1 MNKKGGYY
9 FKKGWVEGHFVY
21 RKMNFT
27 QKLSF
32 LVYLLISF
40 VGKCI
45 IFTRPFFAIADEN
58 VGKMVSETREL
69 NLSEAFHGTNNP
81 KKYFGLLGTYFVR
94 DLSILA
100 FVLIGALPYLLYR
113 GVQLDTPDVYNE
125 MMGLIFQIVHYVTAA
140 LAFVVGA
147 LKYTAA
153 GYVGANLNDAETSD
167 IMFLSRVHNKK
178 VAGTAF
184 WTYFV
189 QGIVVL
195 PFVIGGYIGI
205 YYLNRMGLEFFW
217 PLISVGI
224 VILLVLFSVWFFN
237 VTCLSCIAVRYG
249 SYKDKVIL
257 RKPIS
262 VKEVAGEEL
271 SYAPLFKDEEK
282 ELEAISISQMKKKEG
297 K

>member
-1 MNKKGGYY
+1 MNKKSGYY

-113 GVQLDTPDVYNE
+113 GVQLDNPDVYNE
-125 MMGLIFQIVHYVTAA
+125 MMGLIFQIVHFCYS
-140 LAFVVGA
+140 
-147 LKYTAA
+147 
-153 GYVGANLNDAETSD
+153 AN
-167 IMFLSRVHNKK
+167 
-178 VAGTAF
+178 
-184 WTYFV
+184 
-189 QGIVVL
+189 
-195 PFVIGGYIGI
+195 
-205 YYLNRMGLEFFW
+205 
-217 PLISVGI
+217 
-224 VILLVLFSVWFFN
+224 
-237 VTCLSCIAVRYG
+237 
-249 SYKDKVIL
+249 
-257 RKPIS
+257 
-262 VKEVAGEEL
+262 
-271 SYAPLFKDEEK
+271 
-282 ELEAISISQMKKKEG
+282 
-297 K
+297 